1 MARTLDLTLENR
13 LDFFNE
19 QQLPAVVRAA
29 ERESLLELLEGAA
42 PQLAAIQRRFG
53 AILFRGFGLRSAE
66 DFHAAAACCFRGAFR
81 LYLGGVSPRGQ
92 ITSGVYQSTR
102 IPAYLRIT
110 LHNEMSYLPD
120 PPRALAFFCM
130 VEPSQ
135 GGETPLGDSRAIYQR
150 IPAPIRARFETH
162 GVRYH
167 RHLYGPRWYSPT
179 RAVSRIL
186 ELHASW
192 TAAFSTND
200 RSQVERVCAEQDATV
215 RWNWE
220 ESALITNTL
229 PGVREHPETGEKVW
243 FNHVSTFVATPRTA
257 GLARWLLYHA
267 GFPSPRSRPFHATL
281 GNGDPFRLAELD
293 CINRALDSATVKFRW
308 QRGDLLLVDNFLVAH
323 GRMPFRGERRILV
336 AIH

>member
-1 MARTLDLTLENR
+1 MASLPTPCLENR
-13 LDFFNE
+13 LTFFNDLK
-19 QQLPAVVRAA
+19 LPAVLTAA
-29 ERESLLELLEGAA
+29 PGETLAGTLAGAA
-42 PQLAAIQRRFG
+42 RELAEVKLRYG
-53 AILFRGFGLRSAE
+53 AILFRGFGLRGAE
-66 DFHAAAACCFRGAFR
+66 DFHAAAARCFAGTLRP
-81 LYLGGVSPRGQ
+81 YLGGVSPRAQ
-92 ITSGVYQSTR
+92 IRSGVYESTR
-102 IPAYLRIT
+102 IPSYLRIT

-120 PPRALAFFCM
+120 PPRALAFFCQ

-135 GGETPLGDSRAIYQR
+135 GGETPLADSRAIYQR

-192 TAAFSTND
+192 ATAFSTND
-200 RSQVERVCAEQDATV
+200 RSQVERVCAQQDATV

-293 CINRALDSATVKFRW
+293 CINDAIDSATVKFRW
-308 QRGDLLLVDNFLVAH
+308 QRGDLLLVDNYLVAH

>member
-1 MARTLDLTLENR
+1 MAASLESSPDNR

-19 QQLPAVVRAA
+19 QKLPAVIAA
-29 ERESLLELLEGAA
+29 SKGESLLELLNNSAQA
-42 PQLAAIQRRFG
+42 LSAIQRRYG
-53 AILFRGFGLRSAE
+53 AILFRGFGLRGAE
-66 DFHAAAACCFRGAFR
+66 DFHAAAARCFAGTLRP
-81 LYLGGVSPRGQ
+81 YLGGVSPRAQ
-92 ITSGVYQSTR
+92 VRSGVYESTR
-102 IPAYLRIT
+102 IPSYLRIT

-120 PPRALAFFCM
+120 PPRALAFFCE

-135 GGETPLGDSRAIYQR
+135 GGETPLADSRAIYQR

-179 RAVSRIL
+179 RAFSRIL

-192 TAAFSTND
+192 TTAFSTGD
-200 RSQVERVCAEQDATV
+200 RSQVERVCAQQGATV

-220 ESALITNTL
+220 GSALVTNTL

-281 GNGDPFRLAELD
+281 GNGDPFRLAELN
-293 CINRALDSATVKFRW
+293 CINDAMDSATVKFRW

-323 GRMPFRGERRILV
+323 GRMPFRGQRRILV